1 MEQMKPFF
9 ALDEE
14 RLRDEVI
21 LFPYYQHSSRT
32 IFSLFIFRS
41 GRCVIAL
48 NNRNMRTVTNIFIL
62 NLAISD
68 LLVGI
73 FCIPTTL
80 VDNFITGQNLIKGDM
95 MKICLHC
102 DILWFVYF
110 RLALQCKLS
119 GLIQRTS
126 VCASVFTLVAIA
138 VDRHAWKEDT
148 GCVRNPVAL
157 TSHTMKGPETKWQHL
172 QTCQHKQVDNVVL
185 PSALDHKIN
194 KDETVFPPAPHRP
207 VRPKEKN
214 RTARTHRTCAG
225 V

>member
-1 MEQMKPFF
+1 MEKGARIIIRLCCIFLLF
-9 ALDEE
+9 NE
-14 RLRDEVI
+14 RLYFKLR
-21 LFPYYQHSSRT
+21 
-32 IFSLFIFRS
+32 
-41 GRCVIAL
+41 RCVIAPI
-48 NNRNMRTVTNIFIL
+48 NRNMRTVTNIFIL

-138 VDRHAWKEDT
+138 VDRQSIQH
-148 GCVRNPVAL
+148 VPVV
-157 TSHTMKGPETKWQHL
+157 KVQTKTQ
-172 QTCQHKQVDNVVL
+172 K
-185 PSALDHKIN
+185 SASGD
-194 KDETVFPPAPHRP
+194 
-207 VRPKEKN
+207 
-214 RTARTHRTCAG
+214 
-225 V
+225 